1 MKRTGL
7 QVSTHLFQK
16 IITTEISKKSMR
28 VGDKDVYDVHLI
40 YSQVLGLQQSRK
52 IDFAEVL
59 ALPTSMFKDDGEM
72 RIATTKSDLN

>member
-1 MKRTGL
+1 
-7 QVSTHLFQK
+7 
-16 IITTEISKKSMR
+16 MR